1 MPRCSAQT
9 LVNLQT
15 VPAETAFTDNMPS
28 RPPPSYSDQY
38 HIPSS
43 KTLISRSLHKIMGAP
58 WIAANIRAEK
68 QVMLGKRKFCEHQN
82 VFQNNLNTLREI
94 LSVHAL
100 TAA

>member
-1 MPRCSAQT
+1 
-9 LVNLQT
+9 
-15 VPAETAFTDNMPS
+15 
-28 RPPPSYSDQY
+28 
-38 HIPSS
+38 
-43 KTLISRSLHKIMGAP
+43 MGAP